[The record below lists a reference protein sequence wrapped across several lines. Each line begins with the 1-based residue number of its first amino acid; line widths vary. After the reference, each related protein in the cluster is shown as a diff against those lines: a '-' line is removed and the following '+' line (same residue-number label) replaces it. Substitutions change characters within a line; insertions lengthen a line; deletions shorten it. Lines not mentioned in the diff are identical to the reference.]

1 MNKEMTALENE
12 FKTCVILGI
21 NNFINDYKIN
31 YKIDKSMPATII
43 LKYFLTAMKSL
54 NLNHKIYILI
64 DEYDNFTNGILE
76 GEASLFKS
84 IVSETGFVKAFYA
97 AIKEYI
103 GLGVIDRFFATG
115 ICPITLN
122 SMTTGFNMATDIST
136 DIEFNSMVGLTHE
149 EVRNLLS
156 EYEDKDKIYNLMLET
171 YDGYL
176 FNKNLA
182 SEDRTFNATLV
193 MYFLREYDRF
203 KEVPEKLYDNNI
215 VVNYGK
221 IESLIKLQ
229 NNEVKILENII

>member
-1 MNKEMTALENE
+1 MFGIIQLKIKNYYILKFDFSGMSLMNKEMTALENE

-115 ICPITLN
+115 ICPNTLN

-136 DIEFNSMVGLTHE
+136 DIEFNSMVGLTQ
-149 EVRNLLS
+149 
-156 EYEDKDKIYNLMLET
+156 IY
-171 YDGYL
+171 
-176 FNKNLA
+176 
-182 SEDRTFNATLV
+182 
-193 MYFLREYDRF
+193 
-203 KEVPEKLYDNNI
+203 
-215 VVNYGK
+215 
-221 IESLIKLQ
+221 
-229 NNEVKILENII
+229 